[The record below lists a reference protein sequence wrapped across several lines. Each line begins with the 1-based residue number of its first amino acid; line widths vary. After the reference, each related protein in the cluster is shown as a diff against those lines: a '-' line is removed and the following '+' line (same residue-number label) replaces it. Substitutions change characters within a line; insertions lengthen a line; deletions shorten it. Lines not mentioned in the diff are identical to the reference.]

1 MKNYRIT
8 VNGVAYDVSV
18 EEIQTDQMGTATAAP
33 LVSPVAP
40 APAAPAKKAP
50 VAASGSAG
58 SVEVK
63 APMPGK
69 IVDVKVK
76 PGDTVK
82 KGDVAAVLEAMKMEN
97 EIGVPQDGTIATVEV
112 SVGDAVEGGDIL
124 ITME

>member
-18 EEIQTDQMGTATAAP
+18 EEISADQMGTAPAAP

-40 APAAPAKKAP
+40 APAPAKKAP
-50 VAASGSAG
+50 AAASGSAG

-82 KGDVAAVLEAMKMEN
+82 KGAVAAVLEAMKMEN

-124 ITME
+124 ITMD

>member
-1 MKNYRIT
+1 MEPDRLIRL
-8 VNGVAYDVSV
+8 D
-18 EEIQTDQMGTATAAP
+18 E
-33 LVSPVAP
+33 P
-40 APAAPAKKAP
+40 A
-50 VAASGSAG
+50 AASGSAG

-82 KGDVAAVLEAMKMEN
+82 KGAVAAVLEAMKMEN
-97 EIGVPQDGTIATVEV
+97 EIGVPQDGTIATVEA

-124 ITME
+124 ITMD

>member
-18 EEIQTDQMGTATAAP
+18 EEINADQVGNTVAAP
-33 LVSPVAP
+33 LQSQVAP
-40 APAAPAKKAP
+40 APSAPAKKAP

>member
-18 EEIQTDQMGTATAAP
+18 EEIKADQMGTAAAAP
-33 LVSPVAP
+33 QVSAVAP

-50 VAASGSAG
+50 AAASGSAG

-97 EIGVPQDGTIATVEV
+97 EIGVPQGGTIATVEV

-124 ITME
+124 ITMD

>member
-1 MKNYRIT
+1 MLKATTREN
-8 VNGVAYDVSV
+8 NGK
-18 EEIQTDQMGTATAAP
+18 ERNREPAADR
-33 LVSPVAP
+33 LKAP
-40 APAAPAKKAP
+40 A
-50 VAASGSAG
+50 AASGSAG

-63 APMPGK
+63 AHMPGK